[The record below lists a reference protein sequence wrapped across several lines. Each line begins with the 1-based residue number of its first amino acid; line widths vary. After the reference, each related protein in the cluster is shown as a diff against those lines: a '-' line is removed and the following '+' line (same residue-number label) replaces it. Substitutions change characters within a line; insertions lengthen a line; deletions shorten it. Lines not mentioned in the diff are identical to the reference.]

1 MSDNEK
7 KIEIQ
12 EKLWEIQEDDKQVEE
27 RIKKE
32 DKKKVGIFIA
42 MMIGSVTFG
51 AFIGFFMRGITRKD
65 GVTTMGVEFYNIMHD
80 FALSLGGF
88 ARIAIIV
95 VAVVGIVASACLLKA
110 SKKHYERWDK
120 EDEDELDKL
129 EGKLNLGLMIS
140 NITYILGL
148 VLMGLSFYI
157 LDVYEFNKTFAILII
172 ASLVSFIVTLI
183 ATIVIQKGY
192 VNLTKTI
199 YPEKSGSVYD
209 MKFQKKWFESCD
221 EAEQLMIYKAA
232 FGTYRKMNSLLTTLL
247 VIFVCVGMFV
257 EIGVLPLILT
267 GGMLLFLNLSYMYE
281 SIKLGKKN
289 NIELPK

>member
-51 AFIGFFMRGITRKD
+51 AFVGFFMRGITRKE

-95 VAVVGIVASACLLKA
+95 VTVVGIVASACLLKA

-120 EDEDELDKL
+120 R
-129 EGKLNLGLMIS
+129 
-140 NITYILGL
+140 
-148 VLMGLSFYI
+148 
-157 LDVYEFNKTFAILII
+157 
-172 ASLVSFIVTLI
+172 VS
-183 ATIVIQKGY
+183 
-192 VNLTKTI
+192 
-199 YPEKSGSVYD
+199 
-209 MKFQKKWFESCD
+209 
-221 EAEQLMIYKAA
+221 
-232 FGTYRKMNSLLTTLL
+232 
-247 VIFVCVGMFV
+247 
-257 EIGVLPLILT
+257 
-267 GGMLLFLNLSYMYE
+267 
-281 SIKLGKKN
+281 
-289 NIELPK
+289 

>member
-32 DKKKVGIFIA
+32 DKKKIGIFIA

-51 AFIGFFMRGITRKD
+51 FFIGIFMSDFTRKD
-65 GVTTMGVEFYNIMHD
+65 GITTTGVEFFNIMHD
-80 FALSLGGF
+80 FAMSLGGF

-95 VAVVGIVASACLLKA
+95 VAIIGIVASVCLLKA
-110 SKKHYERWDK
+110 SKNHYERWDK
-120 EDEDELDKL
+120 EDEDELNKI
-129 EGKLNLGLMIS
+129 EGKISLGLMVS
-140 NITYILGL
+140 NITYYLGL

-157 LDVYEFNKTFAILII
+157 IDVYEFNKTFAILII

-183 ATIVIQKGY
+183 ATILLQKGY

-232 FGTYRKMNSLLTTLL
+232 FGTYRKMSSLLTTLL
-247 VIFVCVGMFV
+247 IIFVCVGMFV